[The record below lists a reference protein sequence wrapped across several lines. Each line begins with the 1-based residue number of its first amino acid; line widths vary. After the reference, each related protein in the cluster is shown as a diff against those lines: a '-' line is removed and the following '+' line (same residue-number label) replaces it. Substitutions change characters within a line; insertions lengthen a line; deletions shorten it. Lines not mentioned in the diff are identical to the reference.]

1 MKKTSKSSCREIAKK
16 LLLFRNFTVDFWR
29 FLKALRG
36 ISFLMSGVIFWFQ
49 VDEFVAD
56 VQILASNYVSM
67 GG

>member
-1 MKKTSKSSCREIAKK
+1 
-16 LLLFRNFTVDFWR
+16 
-29 FLKALRG
+29 
-36 ISFLMSGVIFWFQ
+36 MSGVIFWFQ